1 MPPMLTLA
9 VDTFIMPADADAYL
23 TGRLNALE
31 WDGAPDDRKEAA
43 LRMATAMLN
52 RQRYVGR
59 IATLSQPLAWPRIGH
74 AVIDANRQF
83 DNSWQRDAFA
93 QYATSPLIGAGV
105 VDQEGRIIPS
115 NTIPAA
121 IAHAT
126 AELALFLLRYDVTDE
141 RVRRMVFSVRS
152 EKIGDAAAT
161 FDSAGSNEN
170 GLPAIVRDMIAPF
183 LTSGLGCSARL
194 VV

>member
-1 MPPMLTLA
+1 MTLTLA
-9 VDTFIMPADADAYL
+9 TDTFIMPADADSYL
-23 TGRLNALE
+23 SGRLNAIE
-31 WDGAPDDRKEAA
+31 WANATDDQKEAA
-43 LRMATAMLN
+43 LRMATATLN

-59 IATLSQPLAWPRIGH
+59 IASLTQPLAWPRIGH
-74 AVIDANRQF
+74 AVIDAGRQF
-83 DNSWQRDAFA
+83 DDFWQADAFS
-93 QYATSPLIGAGV
+93 QYASSPLIGAGV

-115 NTIPAA
+115 NVIPAA
-121 IAHAT
+121 IANAT
-126 AELALFLLRYDVTDE
+126 AELALFLLRYDITDE

-152 EKIGDAAAT
+152 EKVGDAAAT

-170 GLPAIVRDMIAPF
+170 SLPAIVRDMIAPF